1 MSVGNG
7 MESPR
12 RVSSKRYNTIGR
24 RTLVA
29 VGETHLEGRMGLA
42 VGREQREAVGCVTHE
57 GSAGPRGGAR
67 KRDCSRSIWEG
78 SQQALRTARMWK
90 VREERVK
97 AN

>member
-29 VGETHLEGRMGLA
+29 VGETHLAGRMGLA

-57 GSAGPRGGAR
+57 GSAGPLVEGLERGIVQEVYGREA
-67 KRDCSRSIWEG
+67 SRLSGLPECG
-78 SQQALRTARMWK
+78 R
-90 VREERVK
+90 
-97 AN
+97 